1 MSITI
6 YEYDRGNYIEKLVR
20 ARIRSKSRYW
30 SVTKYGKDEALRLA
44 NEWFQ
49 KETTLLKLTNNMIRP
64 KRPNVMGLDGL
75 SIINDARWPE
85 VPVARIRYK
94 DASGKLK
101 TTSMSLRKYSVEDV
115 ATEYLLIVGCYANTK
130 GQFDCVIPSKHKVVK
145 ALNKELKR
153 REKYAI

>member
-1 MSITI
+1 MSITT
-6 YEYDRGNYIEKLVR
+6 YEYDRGHRIERLVR
-20 ARIRSKSRYW
+20 AKIRNKSRYW
-30 SVTKYGKDEALRLA
+30 SIDKYGNDNAFQLA
-44 NEWFQ
+44 TEWYE
-49 KETTLLKLTNNMIRP
+49 KETELLRQTNNPVRP
-64 KRPNVMGLDGL
+64 KTSNKMGFNGL
-75 SIINDARWPE
+75 SIISYPNRAAP
-85 VPVARIRYK
+85 AALIRYK

>member
-101 TTSMSLRKYSVEDV
+101 TTSMSLLKYSVEDV

>member
-6 YEYDRGNYIEKLVR
+6 YEYDRGHRIERLVR
-20 ARIRSKSRYW
+20 AKIRNKSRYW
-30 SVTKYGKDEALRLA
+30 SIDKYGKEDALQFAADWCLKQRTLLRL
-44 NEWFQ
+44 E
-49 KETTLLKLTNNMIRP
+49 NNPVRP
-64 KRPNVMGLDGL
+64 KTSNKMGFNGL
-75 SIINDARWPE
+75 SIISYPNRAAP
-85 VPVARIRYK
+85 AALIRYK

-130 GQFDCVIPSKHKVVK
+130 GQFDCVIPSKNKVVK